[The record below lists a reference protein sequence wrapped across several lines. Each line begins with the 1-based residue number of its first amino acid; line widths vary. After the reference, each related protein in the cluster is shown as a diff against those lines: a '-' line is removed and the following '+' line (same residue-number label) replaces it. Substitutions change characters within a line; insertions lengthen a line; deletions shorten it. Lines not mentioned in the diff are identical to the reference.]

1 MSTGPSGAPDN
12 SGESD
17 EIEPDLD
24 AKPIAPET
32 PISELPDDNPSG
44 RLPMSVWLRELRE
57 PGTFRTDILAGL
69 TGAVVVLPQGVAF
82 ATLAGMPPQYGL
94 YTAMVP
100 CILAALFGS
109 SRQMV
114 TGPANAISLTV
125 LALVGP
131 LAAAG
136 SPDYV
141 QLVITLT
148 FMVACWQLLIGL
160 SGLGK
165 LVNRIPHSVII
176 GFTSGAAILIA
187 NSQIRHLFGFEW
199 ERGMTVFDTVREFIP
214 ALPTMLAAPTIVS
227 LSTIVACVLWRQ
239 FGSRVVPYML
249 VGVVAGSLVAQFLVF
264 CGGQAW
270 ALATVEKLPGAL
282 PPLSMP
288 DFSIG
293 AMSSLLIP
301 SLIMT
306 LLALAEAMSIASAVA
321 VRNKRR
327 ISGTQEILA
336 QGLANLGGS
345 FFSAYPS
352 SGSFN
357 RSGVNVEAGARTPFA
372 AVSAGVLLIV
382 LLAFVSPLFA
392 YLPFAVVAGILVMV
406 AWTLIDFGYLKR
418 ALADKRLADA
428 IAWAVTFA
436 LTLSVSLEVAVVSGL
451 VAHFIAARLF
461 RSFTRLGGH

>member
-1 MSTGPSGAPDN
+1 MT
-12 SGESD
+12 
-17 EIEPDLD
+17 
-24 AKPIAPET
+24 T

-57 PGTFRTDILAGL
+57 PGTLRTDLLAGL

-82 ATLAGMPPQYGL
+82 ATLAGMPPEYGL

-125 LALVGP
+125 LALIGP
-131 LAAAG
+131 LAEAG
-136 SPDYV
+136 SADFV
-141 QLVITLT
+141 RLVITMT

-160 SGLGK
+160 SGLGR

-199 ERGMTVFDTVREFIP
+199 PRGMSVVDTLTRIIP
-214 ALPTMLAAPTIVS
+214 DFSTLLAAPTIVS
-227 LSTIVACVLWRQ
+227 LSTIAACVLARRYGTR
-239 FGSRVVPYML
+239 FVPYML
-249 VGVVAGSLVAQFLVF
+249 VGVVSGSLIAQVLVWVD
-264 CGGQAW
+264 GPSW
-270 ALATVEKLPGAL
+270 ALATVEKLPGAF
-282 PPLSMP
+282 PPFSMP
-288 DFSIG
+288 DFSIST
-293 AMSSLLIP
+293 MTPLLIP

-382 LLAFVSPLFA
+382 LLAFVAPLFA

-406 AWTLIDFGYLKR
+406 AWTLIDFGYLPR
-418 ALADKRLADA
+418 AIKAGRMADA
-428 IAWAVTFA
+428 IGWFVTFS
-436 LTLSVSLEVAVVSGL
+436 LTLSISLEVAVLSGL
-451 VAHFIAARLF
+451 VAHFVAARVFKRFLPA
-461 RSFTRLGGH
+461 S